1 MTESDYAKRTNKK
14 SIIVKHKDER
24 GERKKKVYKFCNF
37 ASPLIFTDILLEY
50 HFLRFVVL
58 YAVNIVAAGD
68 VLGALKQNRSKRER
82 KDCTDFPLLLLHSRL
97 LVGSSAGFSILDL
110 LHVSNFQWRGEA
122 EEEEE
127 REDENENG
135 NKGCKA
141 VDVVPEISVGVEELG
156 ELAIGT

>member
-1 MTESDYAKRTNKK
+1 VN
-14 SIIVKHKDER
+14 
-24 GERKKKVYKFCNF
+24 
-37 ASPLIFTDILLEY
+37 
-50 HFLRFVVL
+50 VV
-58 YAVNIVAAGD
+58 AVGD
-68 VLGALKQNRSKRER
+68 VLGALKQNRSTRER

-110 LHVSNFQWRGEA
+110 LRVSNFQWRGEVG
-122 EEEEE
+122 EEE